1 MQYAINS
8 YSFLFV
14 VTDMD
19 FSKKKKK
26 KNFSRQHINEG
37 SVSFLM
43 LHVTC
48 IFHIK
53 MAALKRACALLF
65 FFLAPLH
72 LLFALPAFALC
83 QLLLFL
89 LW

>member
-19 FSKKKKK
+19 FSKKK
-26 KNFSRQHINEG
+26 NLLRQHINEG

-48 IFHIK
+48 ICKWLCFVI
-53 MAALKRACALLF
+53 LF
-65 FFLAPLH
+65 SCSTASSLCLASFCVMSTPLI
-72 LLFALPAFALC
+72 PAVVVS
-83 QLLLFL
+83 LFL
-89 LW
+89 CTVNK